1 MRAKMKDNEPCL
13 ISDIRI
19 VNAEDEASI
28 SRMLNEVE
36 ASVDKEV
43 GLENVE
49 IEFEIERRYLR
60 NLNRPKF
67 AETD

>member
-19 VNAEDEASI
+19 VNA
-28 SRMLNEVE
+28 EVE